1 MYTQFYG
8 FSEKPFELTPDPKFL
23 YLSPSHREALAS
35 MIYGINERRGFISI
49 TGEVG
54 TGKTTLIYTLLSNL
68 SEKVKPIFIYH
79 TTITFEEF
87 LAKILLDLKVSL
99 HEEDKTSLLLKLS
112 DYLRIKMAP
121 EETLAIIIDEGQNL
135 PQETL
140 EEFRMLSNVETS
152 KTKLLQILLVGQ
164 PELKEKL
171 NSKEL
176 RQLKQR
182 IGLRRSLQPLNPQEC
197 REYIEHRLNLVGSST
212 SKVLTSDAIGLI
224 VHYSKGIPRTINI
237 LCDNAFLIGY
247 SFSQKKIDEKII
259 KEVIEDM
266 ENQFIPK
273 GHEEREHSH
282 KEVIKK
288 AFSMRTSATLFIA
301 TALFSISLILFLSNF
316 FTGSSLEKEKV
327 VQHKEAPL
335 APSLTKKAS
344 DPPPLSPDS
353 PPDAQKNVAD
363 EMSHQIEASET
374 KEPPQQS
381 PVKMERVLKEST
393 PVASTTAVSLPKQGD
408 TSKETNAT
416 VVTIKA
422 GETLYSL
429 ATRHYHKANETIF
442 DRIVRANPTITD
454 VRRIRDNQR
463 IILPTIIPESYI
475 EEDNSGTYQIHAGTF
490 ETLGHAH
497 AYINHLPEIGKQ
509 CTIEVH
515 QFSPRD
521 IWYRVKISSFNS
533 KEEALNTVALLKEK
547 TLLYLP

>member
-197 REYIEHRLNLVGSST
+197 REYIEHRLNLVGSSA

-273 GHEEREHSH
+273 DHEEREHSH

-335 APSLTKKAS
+335 APSLTKRAS

-381 PVKMERVLKEST
+381 QVKMLRVLKEST
-393 PVASTTAVSLPKQGD
+393 PVASTPAVSLPKVGD

-497 AYINHLPEIGKQ
+497 AYINHLPEMGKQ

>member
-112 DYLRIKMAP
+112 DYLRMKMAL

-152 KTKLLQILLVGQ
+152 KTKLLQSLLVGQ
-164 PELKEKL
+164 PELEEKL

-197 REYIEHRLNLVGSST
+197 REYIEHRLNLVGSSA
-212 SKVLTSDAIGLI
+212 SKVLTADAIGLI

-266 ENQFIPK
+266 ENQFIPTD
-273 GHEEREHSH
+273 HEEKEYPH

-288 AFSMRTSATLFIA
+288 VNFILETTVELDDQCFSEYENDDDMSEEEVRLEIMDKIA
-301 TALFSISLILFLSNF
+301 EGKFNI
-316 FTGSSLEKEKV
+316 V
-327 VQHKEAPL
+327 
-335 APSLTKKAS
+335 
-344 DPPPLSPDS
+344 
-353 PPDAQKNVAD
+353 
-363 EMSHQIEASET
+363 
-374 KEPPQQS
+374 
-381 PVKMERVLKEST
+381 
-393 PVASTTAVSLPKQGD
+393 
-408 TSKETNAT
+408 SKEL
-416 VVTIKA
+416 I
-422 GETLYSL
+422 
-429 ATRHYHKANETIF
+429 
-442 DRIVRANPTITD
+442 
-454 VRRIRDNQR
+454 
-463 IILPTIIPESYI
+463 
-475 EEDNSGTYQIHAGTF
+475 
-490 ETLGHAH
+490 
-497 AYINHLPEIGKQ
+497 
-509 CTIEVH
+509 
-515 QFSPRD
+515 
-521 IWYRVKISSFNS
+521 
-533 KEEALNTVALLKEK
+533 
-547 TLLYLP
+547 

>member
-197 REYIEHRLNLVGSST
+197 REYIEHRLNLVGSSA

-273 GHEEREHSH
+273 DHEEREHSH

-335 APSLTKKAS
+335 APSLTKRAS

-363 EMSHQIEASET
+363 EMSHQIETSET

-393 PVASTTAVSLPKQGD
+393 PIASTPAVSLPKVGD
-408 TSKETNAT
+408 TFKETNAT

>member
-1 MYTQFYG
+1 MYTKFYG

-266 ENQFIPK
+266 ENQSIPTD
-273 GHEEREHSH
+273 HEEREYPH

-288 AFSMRTSATLFIA
+288 AFSTRTSATLLIA
-301 TALFSISLILFLSNF
+301 TVLFSISLVLFLSNF

-335 APSLTKKAS
+335 TPSLTKKAS

-363 EMSHQIEASET
+363 KMSHQIEASET

-381 PVKMERVLKEST
+381 PVKMESVLKEST
-393 PVASTTAVSLPKQGD
+393 PVASTPAVSLPKVGD

-442 DRIVRANPTITD
+442 DRILRANPTITD
-454 VRRIRDNQR
+454 VRRIRDNQG

-475 EEDNSGTYQIHAGTF
+475 EEDNSGAYQIHAGTF

-497 AYINHLPEIGKQ
+497 AYISHLPDMGKQ